1 MAALPVAAALTGG
14 LLQQQIRSQQPLL
27 SLLPAAQAAP
37 ALNDHKHH
45 SATTTNDC
53 VSSTALLV
61 LRGFGA
67 GLAWTIAV
75 DAYALLDVPDSYWQ
89 ERIAG
94 TTLTKR
100 GEITRTLLRAG
111 ARNMFGFAS
120 FLGIFGGVSCSLEQ
134 LRGCND
140 FVNPFMG
147 GFTAGLALLPG
158 ELRTPRAILSSA
170 LLCGVASMGIHL
182 IVPTS
187 GSESE
192 QEQL

>member
-1 MAALPVAAALTGG
+1 MAALPVAAALTGS
-14 LLQQQIRSQQPLL
+14 LLHQQQTFS
-27 SLLPAAQAAP
+27 SLLPPAQAAP
-37 ALNDHKHH
+37 ALNDHKKTQ
-45 SATTTNDC
+45 SSTATSDC

-67 GLAWTIAV
+67 GFAWTVAV
-75 DAYALLDVPDSYWQ
+75 DAYALLSVPDSYWQ

-134 LRGCND
+134 LRGRND

-147 GFTAGLALLPG
+147 GFAAGLALLPG
-158 ELRTPRAILSSA
+158 ELRTPRAIVTSA
-170 LLCGVASMGIHL
+170 LLCGVASMGIHVF
-182 IVPTS
+182 VPTS
-187 GSESE
+187 GSERK
-192 QEQL
+192 QQ